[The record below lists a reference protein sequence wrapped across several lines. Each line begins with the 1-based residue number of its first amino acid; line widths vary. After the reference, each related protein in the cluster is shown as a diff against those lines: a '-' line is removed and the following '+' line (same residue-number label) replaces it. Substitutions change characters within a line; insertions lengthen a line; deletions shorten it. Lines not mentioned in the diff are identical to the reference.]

1 MQNPDMLPFEAQRNP
16 IVFARGGEVFA
27 NSRDVASYFDKR
39 HDAVLRDI
47 RNLIEQDPDLGLH
60 NFVDTPYLE
69 PQNGQTYR
77 AFDMDREG
85 FELLAMGFTGTKALK
100 WKRSYIR
107 AFKTME
113 DELRARPI
121 DPMSVLGDPAQLRGL
136 LLSYSERVEKLQA
149 HNVQLESTN
158 REIGGALDRISAR
171 DGSLC
176 VRDTAKTIQVS
187 EKALWAYL
195 RNNGWTYRRPG
206 AGHDLAYQPKLIA
219 GLLVHKETG
228 IYRADGTEK
237 IATQVRVTAKGLTAL
252 ARILSPQLQLV
263 GGTAA

>member
-1 MQNPDMLPFEAQRNP
+1 MQNVDMLPFEAERNP
-16 IVFARGGEVFA
+16 IVFIKGGEVFA
-27 NSRDVASYFDKR
+27 NSRDVASYFDKEHR
-39 HDAVLRDI
+39 SVLKSIDD
-47 RNLIEQDPDLGLH
+47 LIAQDGDLGLH
-60 NFVDTPYLE
+60 NFVQTPYVE

-77 AFDMDREG
+77 SFDMDREG

-113 DELRARPI
+113 DELRSRPI
-121 DPMSVLGDPAQLRGL
+121 DPMTVLRDPAQLRGL
-136 LLSYSERVEKLQA
+136 LLVYSERVETLEAK
-149 HNVQLESTN
+149 NVQLETTN
-158 REIGGALDRISAR
+158 REIGGALDRISNR
-171 DGSLC
+171 EGSLC
-176 VRDTAKTIQVS
+176 IRDAAKTIQVS
-187 EKALWAYL
+187 EKALFAYL
-195 RNNGWTYRRPG
+195 RNNGWIYRRPG

>member
-1 MQNPDMLPFEAQRNP
+1 MQNLDMLPFEAERNP
-16 IVFARGGEVFA
+16 VVFAREGEVFA
-27 NSRDVASYFDKR
+27 NSRDVAAFFGKHHR
-39 HDAVLRDI
+39 HVLDAVD
-47 RNLIEQDPDLGLH
+47 NLISQEPDLGLR
-60 NFVDTPYLE
+60 NFRQTPYIE

-77 AFDMDREG
+77 SFDMDREG

-113 DELRARPI
+113 DELRARPV

-136 LLSYSERVEKLQA
+136 LLSYSERVEKLETV
-149 HNVQLESTN
+149 NVQLETAN
-158 REIGGALDRISAR
+158 REIGGALDRISNR
-171 DGSLC
+171 EGSLC

-195 RNNGWTYRRPG
+195 RNNGWVYRRPG

-219 GLLVHKETG
+219 GLLVHKETA
-228 IYRADGTEK
+228 IHRADGTEK
-237 IATQVRVTAKGLTAL
+237 IATQVRVTAKGMTAL